1 MEIDL
6 GKWSWSAR
14 LNGVSPGAGFTVAD
28 NLVTL
33 ARTGGT
39 LVRIRIVERPS
50 TSGSLAAS
58 VRVAGM
64 SADENRESVDNAEH
78 RAVAEPNTILLGLVG
93 STVHGVTVES
103 ADDRDEMGICI
114 EPPEYVAGLRVFDQW
129 VYRTQPEGARSG
141 PGDIDRTVYSL
152 RKWCRLALAGNPT
165 VMLLLHVPDD
175 QCSVLEE
182 PGRTLRANKQ
192 WFASRRA
199 GHAYLGYMQRQR
211 DRMTGER
218 GQMRVNRPE
227 LIERYG
233 FDTKYAG
240 HVLRLGYQGIEFL
253 EHGGLTLPMRSPER
267 TRVLDVRNGR
277 VSFEDVLAEAD
288 ELQHRLES
296 LLEDSPLAERPNYD
310 AVNAF
315 LADTYRTWWNR
326 EYGDGSRP

>member
-1 MEIDL
+1 M
-6 GKWSWSAR
+6 A
-14 LNGVSPGAGFTVAD
+14 T
-28 NLVTL
+28 
-33 ARTGGT
+33 
-39 LVRIRIVERPS
+39 
-50 TSGSLAAS
+50 
-58 VRVAGM
+58 
-64 SADENRESVDNAEH
+64 DENSENVDNAEH

-93 STVHGVTVES
+93 STVHGVVVDS

-129 VYRTQPEGARSG
+129 VYRTQAEGARSG

-165 VMLLLHVPDD
+165 VMLLLHVPDY

-182 PGRTLRANKQ
+182 PGRELRANKH

-199 GHAYLGYMQRQR
+199 GRAYLGYMQRQR

-218 GQMRVNRPE
+218 GQMRVSRPE
-227 LIERYG
+227 LITQHG

-253 EHGGLTLPMRSPER
+253 ENGYLTLPMRSSDR
-267 TRVLDVRNGR
+267 TRVLDVRHGR
-277 VSFEDVLAEAD
+277 VSFEDVLTEAD
-288 ELQHRLES
+288 DLQRRLES
-296 LLEDSPLAERPNYD
+296 LLKDSPLPEHPDSD

-315 LADTYRTWWNR
+315 LADTYQAWWNR
-326 EYGDGSRP
+326 

>member
-1 MEIDL
+1 MRY
-6 GKWSWSAR
+6 KTA
-14 LNGVSPGAGFTVAD
+14 
-28 NLVTL
+28 VTEQPNNVD
-33 ARTGGT
+33 T
-39 LVRIRIVERPS
+39 
-50 TSGSLAAS
+50 AA
-58 VRVAGM
+58 
-64 SADENRESVDNAEH
+64 H

-93 STVHGVTVES
+93 STVHGVTVDS

-114 EPPEYVAGLRVFDQW
+114 EPPEYVAGLRSFEQW

-175 QCSVLEE
+175 QCTIIEGPGLE
-182 PGRTLRANKQ
+182 LRANKQ

-227 LIERYG
+227 LIEQFG

-253 EHGGLTLPMRSPER
+253 ERGALSLPMRDAER

-277 VSFEDVLAEAD
+277 VSFDDVIAEAD
-288 ELQHRLES
+288 ELQRSLER
-296 LLEDSPLAERPNYD
+296 LLEESPLPEHADHD

-315 LADTYRTWWNR
+315 LADAYRAWWAR
-326 EYGDGSRP
+326 AETP

>member
-1 MEIDL
+1 M
-6 GKWSWSAR
+6 A
-14 LNGVSPGAGFTVAD
+14 
-28 NLVTL
+28 
-33 ARTGGT
+33 
-39 LVRIRIVERPS
+39 
-50 TSGSLAAS
+50 
-58 VRVAGM
+58 
-64 SADENRESVDNAEH
+64 ADENRENVDDAER

-93 STVHGVTVES
+93 STVHGVTVDA

-114 EPPEYVAGLRVFDQW
+114 EPPEYVAGLRVFNQW

-182 PGRTLRANKQ
+182 PGRELRANKH

-199 GHAYLGYMQRQR
+199 GRAYLGYMQRQR

-227 LIERYG
+227 LIARYG

-253 EHGGLTLPMRSPER
+253 ESGRLTLPMRGPER

-288 ELQHRLES
+288 DLQRRLES
-296 LLEDSPLAERPNYD
+296 RLEDSPLPERPDYD
-310 AVNAF
+310 GVNGF
-315 LADTYRTWWNR
+315 LAYTYRAWWNR
-326 EYGDGSRP
+326 GDAGRSPH